1 MASPLATPPLVS
13 HLAAAV
19 GVGVVSAMFYLS
31 VLFGGLGALI
41 LGYLAP
47 LPLFLAGL
55 WLGPATAVIA
65 ATAGTVTVLAA
76 SSSLLVALAYLV
88 TGAFP
93 VILVVRQ
100 ALLAR
105 TAADGSIE
113 WYPPGRLLMGLV
125 GMGLAALLAAALLT
139 LDQPG
144 GLEGAVR
151 ETLARMA
158 DQLFTAQGQPAPD
171 PQDIWMAEVLPGFA
185 VISWLA
191 MTIINGALAQGA
203 LMRFNRNRRPPM
215 RLVDLDLPPWLPPV
229 FLAAVLVAAIAPDPV
244 GFLVQNA
251 ALVLALPFAFVGLS
265 VVHAVARGR
274 TARVPLLVGFYMCL
288 FLFGWPIVLMVGL
301 GMIEQWIGL
310 RRRFR
315 PAGPDQEDE

>member
-1 MASPLATPPLVS
+1 MASPLAAP
-13 HLAAAV
+13 LAAAI
-19 GVGVVSAMFYLS
+19 GVGVVSAFFYLA
-31 VLFGGLGALI
+31 VLFGGFGALI

-55 WLGPATAVIA
+55 WLGSTASLLA
-65 ATAGTVTVLAA
+65 GAAGTVAVLAV
-76 SSSLLVALAYLV
+76 SSSVLVSLAYLV
-88 TGAFP
+88 TAAVP

-105 TAADGSIE
+105 AAPDGGVE
-113 WYPPGRLLMGLV
+113 WYPPGRLLMALT
-125 GMGLAALLAAALLT
+125 GMGLAGLLGAAVLT

-151 ETLARMA
+151 ETLGRMA
-158 DQLFTAQGQPAPD
+158 DQMFSAQGHQAPD

-185 VISWLA
+185 VISWLV
-191 MTIINGALAQGA
+191 MTIVNGALAQGV
-203 LMRFNRNRRPPM
+203 LMRFGRNKRPAM
-215 RLVDLDLPPWLPPV
+215 RLDDLELPRWLATA
-229 FLAAVLVAAIAPDPV
+229 FLLAMVTASLASDPV
-244 GFLVQNA
+244 GFLAVNA
-251 ALVLALPFAFVGLS
+251 ALILALPFAFAGLS
-265 VVHAVARGR
+265 VVHVFARSR
-274 TARVPLLVGFYMCL
+274 SAKLPILIGFYMFL

-310 RRRFR
+310 RRRLR